1 MLIQMSAAA
10 AAMALLAPQQF
21 AAPEGGEQ
29 RVAPRGS
36 YAQTCSGEYVNQGRL
51 YADCQDTRGN
61 LRGTSIELAR
71 CANNE
76 IGNIDGLLVCGSF
89 RGDYERG
96 SNNGGGGRP
105 GGGGNN
111 GGGNNGGGNNGGGW
125 GGNNGGNSGGGWGGG
140 NNGGNNG
147 GGWGGGNNGGNN
159 GGGWGGGN
167 NGGGWGGGN
176 GGGNSVTVYRDNNF
190 RGQSQTF
197 SGEIY
202 NLGNSG
208 FNDAISSMQFRGT
221 WEACTDSNFRGQCQ
235 QFDGSVSNLDRWGLN
250 DRISSIRPVR
260 RGGGGW

>member
-21 AAPEGGEQ
+21 APPEGGPQ

-71 CANNE
+71 CANSE
-76 IGNIDGLLVCGSF
+76 IGNIDGLLVCGNF

-96 SNNGGGGRP
+96 SGGGNNGGGGRP
-105 GGGGNN
+105 G
-111 GGGNNGGGNNGGGW
+111 NGGGNNGGGW
-125 GGNNGGNSGGGWGGG
+125 GGGNNNGNNNGGGGWGG

-147 GGWGGGNNGGNN
+147 GGWGGGNNGGN
-159 GGGWGGGN
+159 
-167 NGGGWGGGN
+167 
-176 GGGNSVTVYRDNNF
+176 SVTVYRDAGF

-235 QFDGSVSNLDRWGLN
+235 QFDGSVGNLDRWGLN

-260 RGGGGW
+260 GGGRGW

>member
-111 GGGNNGGGNNGGGW
+111 GGGWGGNNGGGNNGGNNGGGNNGGGW
-125 GGNNGGNSGGGWGGG
+125 GGNSGGGWGGG
-140 NNGGNNG
+140 NNGG
-147 GGWGGGNNGGNN
+147 GNT
-159 GGGWGGGN
+159 
-167 NGGGWGGGN
+167 
-176 GGGNSVTVYRDNNF
+176 VTVYRDNNF

>member
-21 AAPEGGEQ
+21 AAPEGGQQ

-111 GGGNNGGGNNGGGW
+111 NGGNNGGGWGGGNNGGGNNGGGW
-125 GGNNGGNSGGGWGGG
+125 GGNNGG
-140 NNGGNNG
+140 
-147 GGWGGGNNGGNN
+147 
-159 GGGWGGGN
+159 GN

-176 GGGNSVTVYRDNNF
+176 GGNSVTVYRDANF

-197 SGEIY
+197 TGEIY

-235 QFDGSVSNLDRWGLN
+235 QFDGSVRNLDRWGLN

>member
-21 AAPEGGEQ
+21 AAPEGGQQ

-71 CANNE
+71 CANSE

-96 SNNGGGGRP
+96 NGGGNNGGGGRP

-111 GGGNNGGGNNGGGW
+111 GGGW
-125 GGNNGGNSGGGWGGG
+125 GG

-147 GGWGGGNNGGNN
+147 GGWGGNGGNN

-167 NGGGWGGGN
+167 NN
-176 GGGNSVTVYRDNNF
+176 GRDSVTVYRDANF